1 MRRRYSDMY
10 EEIYLTFPLMS
21 FLMNTSHVGQY
32 QCRLP
37 FSCTHKL
44 QSRIRKEKQTHPSHS
59 LQFFNAPAGVD
70 TSPDT
75 EPRKEAA
82 TRSLIII
89 LQIYPFRWFV
99 LMHFRRYHNWRSSK
113 AKNKSGQRFVQFA
126 HLAKKWPCV

>member
-1 MRRRYSDMY
+1 
-10 EEIYLTFPLMS
+10 
-21 FLMNTSHVGQY
+21 MNTSYDRQYHVQDTP
-32 QCRLP
+32 LL
-37 FSCTHKL
+37 FTHKL
-44 QSRIRKEKQTHPSHS
+44 QSRMRKEKPKQTHPSQS

-99 LMHFRRYHNWRSSK
+99 CNAFQTS
-113 AKNKSGQRFVQFA
+113 Q
-126 HLAKKWPCV
+126 LAE